1 MNSLSDAAQSN
12 RGREIEIMIQTCCAG
27 RTTLIRARQP
37 AAALSRYFD
46 LIVYA
51 ENRAPSGTLTQFD
64 LLPGPCAWLVFQLGG
79 LLQWSSPGEAVSPE
93 RPRLTVTGSH
103 DRPLAAVGLGTTR
116 DISVRIRPEATAALL
131 GIQGAELRR
140 GDLDLGAL
148 WGGEWRSFGERL
160 LQIDDADAAIGI
172 VEAMLLRRILA
183 VTPPREE
190 MRLAVETLSRHAG
203 ANAVAMA
210 SDRVGMTHRYLDIL
224 FRRHLGMSPKRFA
237 RLVRFS
243 RCASAIL
250 LPGAGAHAQ
259 EARLQFFDDSHFIRD
274 FKALAGVTPSQLA
287 KRVARGRA
295 PGEAGVEHAGLGPG
309 ADGLSGHFGPLLVM
323 RR

>member
-1 MNSLSDAAQSN
+1 MNSLGDAAQSN
-12 RGREIEIMIQTCCAG
+12 RGREFDIMIQTCG
-27 RTTLIRARQP
+27 TERTTLIRARQP
-37 AAALSRYFD
+37 AAALNRYFD

-51 ENRAPSGTLTQFD
+51 ENRAPSGAVTQFD

-79 LLQWSSPGEAVSPE
+79 LLQWSSPVEAMSPE

-160 LQIDDADAAIGI
+160 LQTDDADVAIRI

-210 SDRVGMTHRYLDIL
+210 SERVGMTSRYLDIL

-250 LPGAGAHAQ
+250 RPEQDARGH
-259 EARLQFFDDSHFIRD
+259 EARLHFFDDSHYIRD
-274 FKALAGVTPSQLA
+274 FKALAGITPTQLA
-287 KRVARGRA
+287 RRLAQGHA
-295 PGEAGVEHAGLGPG
+295 PGGSGIEHAGLGSG
-309 ADGLSGHFGPLLVM
+309 ADASWGQFGPMLVT